1 MQGKNER
8 NDDTGLIVHSALV
21 FQGEMQ
27 ELAEL
32 EEEIRGLVKSKV
44 SVKIVYKTIR
54 AEKLW
59 ITRGERKSEAVP
71 A

>member
-1 MQGKNER
+1 MKEGNER
-8 NDDTGLIVHSALV
+8 NDDTGLLVHSALV
-21 FQGEMQ
+21 FQGEVR

-32 EEEIRGLVKSKV
+32 EEEIRGLVKSKA
-44 SVKIVYKTIR
+44 SVKIVYKTIK